1 MGEIRTGFFLP
12 PTRLR
17 IDASET
23 CRTHIVDNAETR
35 FVNGGRLADELSR
48 LLPRHFHVQNARL
61 AIANMT
67 LHFRHTIAGRDQA
80 LCQFSAIS
88 CEERHYLEA
97 ECGTLL
103 DGDAKKRP
111 QPISN
116 YLSDGHERFCPPS
129 CQLKTLSL
137 PAFKR

>member
-12 PTRLR
+12 PTHLR
-17 IDASET
+17 IDAAIGET
-23 CRTHIVDNAETR
+23 CRAHVVDNAETR

-48 LLPRHFHVQNARL
+48 LLPRHFHVQNTRL
-61 AIANMT
+61 AIADMT

-88 CEERHYLEA
+88 CKERHHLEA
-97 ECGTLL
+97 ECETLL

-111 QPISN
+111 QPVALPISN
-116 YLSDGHERFCPPS
+116 Y
-129 CQLKTLSL
+129 
-137 PAFKR
+137 KR